1 MNNKLEGYVKIEDT
15 GIESLLDSVELKCY
29 DSILYLGGRVDD
41 DNLYPP
47 GYTKYLN
54 QKIKELN
61 PKKIICHSHWYAWKY
76 YEKGILD
83 ESMKID
89 ITVCNYGY
97 LSTNTFDPINKHDY
111 KGDHLWCIKGLIEKN
126 PNIIFAAYKTQS
138 ETGIATS
145 AVQTPSSV
153 DFYMK
158 WFKGCDPRY
167 SINNLR
173 YFTLDRRYNPLNL
186 VNKDLGRRYTL
197 CYGNHVRNSTDGFG
211 VLTNILKLGFK
222 KVNIIGFTAF
232 GSDEDQSHFT
242 PQGAGP
248 YAGRKYFDLK
258 TSENQRVEADIL
270 KYLAQN
276 NKIKNLENYKK
287 LMSCLPVPN
296 ARHVFWSR
304 EAGLHV

>member
-1 MNNKLEGYVKIEDT
+1 MNNKLEAYVKIEDT

-76 YEKGILD
+76 YEKGLLD

-89 ITVCNYGY
+89 IIVCNYGY

-173 YFTLDRRYNPLNL
+173 YFTLGRRYNPLNL
-186 VNKDLGRRYTL
+186 VNKDLGH
-197 CYGNHVRNSTDGFG
+197 GSHVRNSTDGFG

-232 GSDEDQSHFT
+232 GSDEDDSNFGNYTTSHD
-242 PQGAGP
+242 A
-248 YAGRKYFDLK
+248 RVINRNYFDIR
-258 TSENQRVEADIL
+258 TSENQRLEADIL
-270 KYLAQN
+270 KNYVEQK
-276 NKIKNLENYKK
+276 KIGNLEDYDELK
-287 LMSCLPVPN
+287 
-296 ARHVFWSR
+296 RHLGRPQSR
-304 EAGLHV
+304 S